1 MRRVFPGLCLLL
13 AIQAAPAQDENED
26 ALRSAP
32 CRTALAALQA
42 QEAAAAAAAPA
53 REPEADEAA
62 HHAAMAR
69 LNAARDLAAR
79 ACLQGRA
86 DQPARPGRLGTPPL
100 SVPPLAVTP
109 QTAPLPPPPAG
120 IPVPLPR
127 TAPPVSITTCDALGC
142 WASDGTRLPRAGP
155 NLIGPRGFCTAPG
168 GVLHCPP

>member
-1 MRRVFPGLCLLL
+1 MRRALPGLCLLL
-13 AIQAAPAQDENED
+13 AVQAAPAQDED
-26 ALRSAP
+26 ALRSDP
-32 CRTALAALQA
+32 CRGALAALQA
-42 QEAAAAAAAPA
+42 QEAAAAATTPA

-62 HHAAMAR
+62 HHAALAR
-69 LNAARDLAAR
+69 LNAARDRAAR

-86 DQPARPGRLGTPPL
+86 DQPARPGRLATPPL

-109 QTAPLPPPPAG
+109 QTAPLPLPPAG

-127 TAPPVSITTCDALGC
+127 AAPPVSITTCDALGC

>member
-13 AIQAAPAQDENED
+13 AVQAAPAQDED
-26 ALRSAP
+26 ALRSDP
-32 CRTALAALQA
+32 CRSALAALQA
-42 QEAAAAAAAPA
+42 QEAAAAATTPA

-62 HHAAMAR
+62 HQAALAR
-69 LNAARDLAAR
+69 LNAARDRAAR

-86 DQPARPGRLGTPPL
+86 DQPARPGRMAPPPL

-109 QTAPLPPPPAG
+109 HTAPLPPPPTG
-120 IPVPLPR
+120 IPLPLPR
-127 TAPPVSITTCDALGC
+127 AAQPVSITSCDALGC